1 MKNIET
7 IKTRMYPSRTMLHNT
22 FIVSFSEESPGYRRD
37 IATTKKTG
45 YPKDLVTLLRKRY

>member
-1 MKNIET
+1 
-7 IKTRMYPSRTMLHNT
+7 MLHNT